1 MDKTPIY
8 PHSAAYARENG
19 ELEQYRASMRTLTE
33 CRNAIDSTI
42 RSNWDGMNFPE
53 GCAKEIL
60 ERFGQERVT
69 FILAYTVRETNF
81 DNRFSGHN
89 ASWANT
95 VSMHGM
101 GRGRESCT
109 LESHPAKVDL
119 FIDLVQ
125 SDLQE
130 LAKQKSTKRRTH
142 SADRGEKVF
151 KLDKTP
157 VYKETF
163 AYAYEHGE
171 AEQHHA
177 SRRANIACKDAI
189 VTAINDNYREN
200 CLNTTAAV
208 KEVIQQFG
216 FERMFY
222 VLANTLQTM
231 NSDGRVSQ
239 ANKQWAQSIPVVF
252 EQGQRDMSYLITQTH
267 PGLLNMFASEARH
280 EHLLRQPLKAADIKA
295 EAEHI
300 MQRLQSEQEPN
311 SPNGTHYMAQIS
323 PDFLFRAKT
332 KDTDR
337 LMAML
342 PFQSLSF
349 STLEGRRGTYALIS
363 QEENR
368 FQKLVLRKPSVRK
381 KLQEQSAAVKPPKKS
396 KVKDQER

>member
-19 ELEQYRASMRTLTE
+19 ELAQYRASLRAFSA
-33 CRNAIDSTI
+33 CKSAIDSTI
-42 RSNWDGMNFPE
+42 RSHWDGMNFPK
-53 GCAKEIL
+53 GCAKKVL
-60 ERFGQERVT
+60 EQFGPDQVS
-69 FILAYTVRETNF
+69 FILAYTVHERNF

-89 ASWANT
+89 ASWADT
-95 VSMHGM
+95 ISTFGM
-101 GRGRESCT
+101 GHGLESCT

-119 FIDLVQ
+119 FIDLVR

-130 LAKQKSTKRRTH
+130 LAKQKSTERQAR
-142 SADRGEKVF
+142 SADHGKKVF

-157 VYKETF
+157 IYKETF

-171 AEQHHA
+171 AEQHRA
-177 SRRANIACKDAI
+177 SLRANIACKDAI
-189 VTAINDNYREN
+189 VMAINDNYREN
-200 CLNTTAAV
+200 RLNTAAAV
-208 KEVIQQFG
+208 KEVVQQFG

-231 NSDGRVSQ
+231 DSDGRISQ
-239 ANKQWAQSIPVVF
+239 ANKQWAQSVPVVF
-252 EQGQRDMSYLITQTH
+252 EQGKRDMTYLITQSH
-267 PGLLNMFASEARH
+267 PGLLNMFANEARH

-323 PDFLFRAKT
+323 PDFLARAKT

-349 STLEGRRGTYALIS
+349 STLEGRKGTYALIS
-363 QEENR
+363 RDENR

-381 KLQEQSAAVKPPKKS
+381 KIQEQSAAVKPPAKKKS
-396 KVKDQER
+396 KEQER

>member
-19 ELEQYRASMRTLTE
+19 ELEQYRASLRAFAV
-33 CRNAIDSTI
+33 CKNAIDNTI
-42 RSNWDGMNFPE
+42 RSHWDGMNFPK

-60 ERFGQERVT
+60 EQFGPERIS
-69 FILAYTVRETNF
+69 FILAYTVRERNF

-95 VSMHGM
+95 ISMYGID
-101 GRGRESCT
+101 RGRENCT

-119 FIDLVQ
+119 FIDLVR

-130 LAKQKSTKRRTH
+130 LEKQKSTERQTR
-142 SADRGEKVF
+142 SADRGKKVF

-171 AEQHHA
+171 AEQHQA

-189 VTAINDNYREN
+189 VMAINDNYREN
-200 CLNTTAAV
+200 CLNTAAAV
-208 KEVIQQFG
+208 KEVVQQFG

-231 NSDGRVSQ
+231 EADGRVSQ

-252 EQGQRDMSYLITQTH
+252 DQGKRDMTYLITQSH

-300 MQRLQSEQEPN
+300 MRRLQSEQEPN

-323 PDFLFRAKT
+323 PDFLARAKT

-349 STLEGRRGTYALIS
+349 SGLEGRRGTYALIS
-363 QEENR
+363 QDENR

-381 KLQEQSAAVKPPKKS
+381 KLQEQSAAPKPPVKK
-396 KVKDQER
+396 KAKDQER

>member
-8 PHSAAYARENG
+8 PYSAAHARENG
-19 ELEQYRASMRTLTE
+19 ELEQYRASLRAFSA
-33 CRNAIDSTI
+33 CKSAIDSTI
-42 RSNWDGMNFPE
+42 RSHWDGMNFPK
-53 GCAKEIL
+53 GCAKEVL
-60 ERFGQERVT
+60 ELFGPERVS
-69 FILAYTVRETNF
+69 FVLAYTVRERNF

-89 ASWANT
+89 ASWADT
-95 VSMHGM
+95 ISMFGM
-101 GRGRESCT
+101 GRGLESCT

-119 FIDLVQ
+119 FIDLVR

-130 LAKQKSTKRRTH
+130 LTKQKSTERQTRST
-142 SADRGEKVF
+142 DRGKRVF

-157 VYKETF
+157 IYKETF

-200 CLNTTAAV
+200 RLDTTAAV
-208 KEVIQQFG
+208 KEVVQQFG

-381 KLQEQSAAVKPPKKS
+381 KLQEQSAAVKPPKKN
-396 KVKDQER
+396 KAKDQER

>member
-8 PHSAAYARENG
+8 PYSAAYARENG
-19 ELEQYRASMRTLTE
+19 ELEQYRASLRAFSA
-33 CRNAIDSTI
+33 CKSAIDSTI
-42 RSNWDGMNFPE
+42 RSNWDGMNFPKE
-53 GCAKEIL
+53 AAKEVL
-60 ERFGQERVT
+60 EQFDPERVS
-69 FILAYTVRETNF
+69 FILAYTVRERNF
-81 DNRFSGHN
+81 ANRFSGHN

-95 VSMHGM
+95 VSMYGIE
-101 GRGRESCT
+101 RGLENCT

-119 FIDLVQ
+119 FIDLVR

-130 LAKQKSTKRRTH
+130 LAKQKSTEQQTH
-142 SADRGEKVF
+142 SADRGKKVF

-157 VYKETF
+157 IYKETF

-171 AEQHHA
+171 ADQHHA

-200 CLNTTAAV
+200 RLNTAAAV
-208 KEVIQQFG
+208 KEVVQKFG
-216 FERMFY
+216 FERMLY

-231 NSDGRVSQ
+231 GSDGRVSQ

-252 EQGQRDMSYLITQTH
+252 EQGERDTTYLITRSH

-280 EHLLRQPLKAADIKA
+280 EYLLRQPLKAADIKA
-295 EAEHI
+295 EAERI
-300 MQRLQSEQEPN
+300 MQRLQSEREPN

-323 PDFLFRAKT
+323 PDFLARAKT

-337 LMAML
+337 LMAVL

-349 STLEGRRGTYALIS
+349 STLEGRKGTYALIS
-363 QEENR
+363 QDENR
-368 FQKLVLRKPSVRK
+368 FQKLQLRKPSVRK
-381 KLQEQSAAVKPPKKS
+381 KLQEQSAAPKPPAKK
-396 KVKDQER
+396 KAKEQER